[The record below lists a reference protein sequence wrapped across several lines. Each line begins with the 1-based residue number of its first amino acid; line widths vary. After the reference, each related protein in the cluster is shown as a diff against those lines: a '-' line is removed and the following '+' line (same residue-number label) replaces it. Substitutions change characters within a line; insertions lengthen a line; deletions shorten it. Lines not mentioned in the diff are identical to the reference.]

1 LLGEIVVTLLFRS
14 WFVAYLLGDEAIL
27 DDLLYALLL
36 GTVVRAALN
45 EAVSMTLIEE
55 LNLHLRDVLSY
66 ATRMEI
72 RVIS

>member
-1 LLGEIVVTLLFRS
+1 MLFRS
-14 WFVAYLLGDEAIL
+14 WFVAYLLGDEAVL

-36 GTVVRAALN
+36 GPVVRPALN

-55 LNLHLRDVLSY
+55 LDLHLRDVLDY

-72 RVIS
+72 RVY